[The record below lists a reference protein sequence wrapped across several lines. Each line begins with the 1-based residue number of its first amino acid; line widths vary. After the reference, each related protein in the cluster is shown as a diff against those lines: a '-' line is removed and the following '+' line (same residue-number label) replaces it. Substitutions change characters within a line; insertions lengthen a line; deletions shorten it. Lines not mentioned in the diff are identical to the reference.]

1 MNVSGVV
8 TEASQ
13 SCLATSVS
21 FSYVNAGGVPVEALE
36 PLVRKPSAAGI
47 FMDFD
52 GTLSEIVAEPSEAV
66 PVEGAVEVLTDL
78 AERYGRVGILS
89 GRPVAFLEQFF
100 PGSVLLAGLYG
111 LETAYRGERN
121 DHPLGG
127 AWREVV
133 DDVAAIARARG
144 PAGMKVESKGLSLTL
159 HYRTRPRLE
168 PKVRAFAEQQA
179 LRSGLECRP
188 ARMSYELHPPIP
200 ADKGTALLEL
210 ADDLEAVCFIGDD
223 RGDLLAFDALDTLAE
238 QGRYTLR
245 VAVHSDEEDAELIER
260 ADAVVDSPKGVLELA
275 TYLRDSARS

>member
-1 MNVSGVV
+1 MLLSV
-8 TEASQ
+8 
-13 SCLATSVS
+13 SVS
-21 FSYVNAGGVPVEALE
+21 FTRVSAGGVPIEALE
-36 PLVRKPSAAGI
+36 PLVSKPSAAGI

-66 PVEGAVEVLTDL
+66 PVEGAVEVLDDL
-78 AERYGRVGILS
+78 ARVYGRVGILS
-89 GRPVAFLEQFF
+89 GRPVSFLEQFF
-100 PGSVLLAGLYG
+100 PSSVLLAGLYG
-111 LETAYRGERN
+111 LETVYGGERN

-127 AWREVV
+127 AWREVI

-144 PAGMKVESKGLSLTL
+144 PAGMKVEPKGLSLTL

-210 ADDLEAVCFIGDD
+210 AEGLQAVCFVGDD
-223 RGDLLAFDALDTLAE
+223 LGDLHAFDALDTLAKE
-238 QGRYTLR
+238 GQYTLR
-245 VAVHSDEEDAELIER
+245 VAVHSDEEAGALLDR
-260 ADAVVDSPKGVLELA
+260 ADAVVDSPKAVLDLVK
-275 TYLRDSARS
+275 YLRDSARR